1 MDDDGL
7 MLNFAA
13 PSGPMSGPTA
23 KKRLNAKERQQQQ
36 RQRRWAGSSAAQKST
51 QQQQQQQLQTPSS
64 ASSSTPIVTHSS
76 DQTAASPAAKE
87 GSVSASAPPGG
98 RQSRPTTRPR
108 PEGSNSG
115 PAPTPRNG
123 FISSLFTGIDSSTR
137 NNKGKEAAA
146 IEEDEARVSKIP
158 SNAPAPGAS
167 FSACGLDELLVSH
180 LASPRMTIGDKPT
193 SIQRNSL
200 PFLLSQSSLDPSSS
214 STPKLPTAT
223 HRDAL
228 LHAQTGSGKT
238 LAYLLPIIQSLLPL
252 CSASWIDRG
261 SVGTLAIILAPT
273 RELARQIYEV
283 AESLCN
289 LHLRLR
295 PAGGD
300 DDDENEEADGRE
312 DEANTVRRT
321 RWIVPGLLSGGSTKN
336 HEKSRLRKGLPL
348 IVATPGRLLDHL
360 RNTATLDVG
369 RLQWL
374 VLDEADRLLQMG
386 FEETLTDIL
395 KALDA
400 RRRSAVEV
408 QRNRMR
414 EELGTQASTLDLN
427 DEDNIEDSF
436 GIRWWRYG
444 RRTVLCS
451 ATLDEG
457 VQVLAGKSLVRPR
470 VIRGDAK
477 EDEEIRKAADSS
489 QGKEATQPMAAPS
502 QLDQRYV
509 IVPTKQRLILL
520 VALLRQIISSAS
532 GSTATFPKIMV
543 FASCTDSVDFHF
555 RALAG
560 ARMTEGASTAEGD
573 EAEDEGEKEK
583 AVELDSDL
591 LPSVSLFRLHGSM
604 AQSDRSMALKRFS
617 RSAND
622 AGKKA
627 AVLFCTS
634 VASRGLDLS
643 VSHVIQLDPPTERG
657 ADEYVHRI
665 GRTARAGKAG
675 QSWLFLLPSEEGA
688 VARYASGSAA
698 DITIRP
704 VDPAVLLKKGFAS
717 QELSVA
723 QLRATAVQLALEGWA
738 LKHKELATKAYK
750 NHLRAY
756 ATHPPAERD
765 VFGLRKLQL
774 GHLAKSFGLR
784 DRPGEMKG
792 PSSAATAK
800 TKTSKDEG
808 RKRKAKP
815 AAELGEEEDED
826 EEDED
831 ILDQVLS
838 KRSKLA
844 SGDASTREEGGY
856 GLTFERNKDSESR
869 MYAKVRQLGKLSK
882 KAGVLGAHGAD
893 EFQLA

>member
-13 PSGPMSGPTA
+13 PSGAASDPTA

-36 RQRRWAGSSAAQKST
+36 RQRRWA
-51 QQQQQQQLQTPSS
+51 
-64 ASSSTPIVTHSS
+64 
-76 DQTAASPAAKE
+76 ASPP
-87 GSVSASAPPGG
+87 S
-98 RQSRPTTRPR
+98 TLRPR
-108 PEGSNSG
+108 P
-115 PAPTPRNG
+115 
-123 FISSLFTGIDSSTR
+123 
-137 NNKGKEAAA
+137 
-146 IEEDEARVSKIP
+146 
-158 SNAPAPGAS
+158 
-167 FSACGLDELLVSH
+167 H
-180 LASPRMTIGDKPT
+180 
-193 SIQRNSL
+193 
-200 PFLLSQSSLDPSSS
+200 QS
-214 STPKLPTAT
+214 LPTAT

-360 RNTATLDVG
+360 RNTATFDVG

-704 VDPAVLLKKGFAS
+704 VDPAVLLRKGFAS

-723 QLRATAVQLALEGWA
+723 QFRATAVQLALEGWA

-893 EFQLA
+893 EFHLA